1 MITNPNTIKFI
12 NDVVRPLCEKARALN
27 ALVGNGSDEWFAGIN
42 DTVPNTAEVV
52 DDGRVSQGVSILTG
66 ADVNSAMN
74 ILIAMKTASNVQ
86 IISKPCVRALE
97 VS

>member
-12 NDVVRPLCEKARALN
+12 NEVVRPLCEKARALN
-27 ALVGNGSDEWFAGIN
+27 ALTGNASDEWFAGIN
-42 DTVPNTAEVV
+42 TTVPNTSEEV
-52 DDGRVSQGVSILTG
+52 DDGREAQGVSRLTG
-66 ADVNSAMN
+66 QDVNSAMN

-86 IISKPCVRALE
+86 IISKPCVRALD

>member
-12 NDVVRPLCEKARALN
+12 NEFVRPLCEKARAFN
-27 ALVGNGSDEWFAGIN
+27 ALVTAGSDEWFSGIN
-42 DTVPNTAEVV
+42 STVPNTAEAV
-52 DDGRVSQGVSILTG
+52 DDGRVAQGVSILTG

-74 ILIAMKTASNVQ
+74 ILIAMKAASNVQ